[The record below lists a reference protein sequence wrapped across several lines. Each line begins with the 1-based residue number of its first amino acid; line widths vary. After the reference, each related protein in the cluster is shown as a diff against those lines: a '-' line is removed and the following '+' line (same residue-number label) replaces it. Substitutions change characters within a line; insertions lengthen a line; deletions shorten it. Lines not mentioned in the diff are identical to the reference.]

1 MAWRPATISL
11 IRDAGTSIALASQTP
26 LRAIP
31 GLQPARPMDAIGA
44 AAAFADRLDRLLLDE
59 LGQIAP
65 GRGAAHLGQADGLA
79 QGHAAREPLR
89 FGIQQAIEQF
99 LLAAVETAVAVAPP
113 ERRLAP
119 HRNDHG
125 AIGGRRCRQLLQEP
139 AQPACDIQISP
150 LAALQCRVIALP
162 LPQDLGGD
170 AQGGK
175 QSIGDG
181 TGEATVAVFIGVE
194 GEKPEVGQARAQQ
207 SVQLWWRGGDPI
219 QEGLQLL
226 QAIPAAGAITGE
238 RMRGSGPGGDGHQ
251 DRIARHQREA
261 NAANQRGASVRLSNR
276 VRPVGRELYE
286 RQTPRYGVGDA
297 LGCMAANNTWPMPD
311 TSSLV
316 HEPVDPAQN

>member
-1 MAWRPATISL
+1 MT
-11 IRDAGTSIALASQTP
+11 ALAMAGVRTGARPKPDPGLPAPELSHPVTAP
-26 LRAIP
+26 RLDAIP
-31 GLQPARPMDAIGA
+31 SHRSAWPMDAIGA
-44 AAAFADRLDRLLLDE
+44 AAAFADRLDRLLLHQ

-65 GRGAAHLGQADGLA
+65 GRGTAHLGEADGLA
-79 QGHAAREPLR
+79 QGQTARETLR
-89 FGIQQAIEQF
+89 FGIQQSIEQF
-99 LLAAVETAVAVAPP
+99 LLAAVESAVPVAPP
-113 ERRLAP
+113 EGRLAP
-119 HRNDHG
+119 HRIDHG

-139 AQPACDIQISP
+139 AQPACDIQISRV
-150 LAALQCRVIALP
+150 AALQCRVIALP

-181 TGEATVAVFIGVE
+181 TGEATVAVFIGVV

-261 NAANQRGASVRLSNR
+261 NANQRGASVRLSNR
-276 VRPVGRELYE
+276 VCPVGRELYP
-286 RQTPRYGVGDA
+286 RQTPRAPGIA
-297 LGCMAANNTWPMPD
+297 LR
-311 TSSLV
+311 
-316 HEPVDPAQN
+316 